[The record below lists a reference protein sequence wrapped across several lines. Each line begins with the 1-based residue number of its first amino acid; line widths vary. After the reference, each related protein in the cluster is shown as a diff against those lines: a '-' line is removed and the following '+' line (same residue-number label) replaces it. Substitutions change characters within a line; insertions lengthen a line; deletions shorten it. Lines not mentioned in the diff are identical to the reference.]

1 MFSFLASCRRIANKF
16 AADEMTVYAAQAS
29 DVCMTMVDGRILY
42 EDGKF
47 LTLDSERVLANAR
60 AAVARLYGE
69 GK

>member
-1 MFSFLASCRRIANKF
+1 ML
-16 AADEMTVYAAQAS
+16 VYAAQAS